1 MTEFEEQLRQ
11 IVKALNGV
19 KRSVERL
26 SEQCE
31 APPKDALT
39 EAAVKAMTAELLP
52 LTPAQAASIRD
63 HYMDCDSDD
72 GPAPLEL
79 LACTFIAFKRELNGS
94 ASYDILRALAR
105 ALIDAGIGPT
115 ERHKIAWVGL
125 YLIALLN
132 YWNNIDPSLAKEM
145 NL

>member
-26 SEQCE
+26 SEQYE
-31 APPKDALT
+31 APPKDTLT
-39 EAAVKAMTAELLP
+39 EAAVKAMTAVLLP
-52 LTPAQAASIRD
+52 LTPAQAASIQD
-63 HYMDCDSDD
+63 HMDCDSDGD
-72 GPAPLEL
+72 PTPLEL